1 MCVRPNKTMQL
12 YPTFW
17 TVALPTGI
25 GFTVLPRSYSVVL
38 RNTVETKEWEWDA
51 GLIIIVWGVIN

>member
-38 RNTVETKEWEWDA
+38 RNTVEKKEWEWDA
-51 GLIIIVWGVIN
+51 GLIIIV